1 MTNNEKIGGHDAIT
15 VAAWSVDHLF
25 SACQTLR
32 ANAAIF
38 RQLDRHAEAAHCEQE
53 AKRMM
58 EPIYVIRRTDGLKD
72 DLARM
77 VTV

>member
-1 MTNNEKIGGHDAIT
+1 MTANEKIGGHDAVT

-32 ANAAIF
+32 ANAAIY
-38 RQLDRHAEAAHCEQE
+38 RQYDLHAEAMHCEQE
-53 AKRMM
+53 AKRML
-58 EPIYVIRRTDGLKD
+58 EPIYVIRRNTSIKD